1 MIQGEG
7 EIFCC
12 PKRREMHKVAL
23 QLRLQVA
30 LNRLAEI
37 LELMVDNDLNFCCS
51 EREAAYG
58 FKDFAFTHNLP
69 IVLTRIADILEEM
82 ELTWD

>member
-37 LELMVDNDLNFCCS
+37 LELMVDNDVSLCCS
-51 EREAAYG
+51 RREDS

-69 IVLTRIADILEEM
+69 IVLKRIADILEEM

>member
-37 LELMVDNDLNFCCS
+37 QKEIVNNDINFCCLG
-51 EREAAYG
+51 REATYG
-58 FKDFAFTHNLP
+58 FKDFAFSHNVP
-69 IVLTRIADILEEM
+69 IVLERIADILEEM